1 MSEIEKD
8 DRLYEIK
15 QLKAEIDELI
25 KQREVLDRNN
35 MVLDN
40 KCTEY
45 RQQVDFY
52 KGKAEAYEYAL
63 RCIGGKYD
71 GM

>member
-1 MSEIEKD
+1 MGIEKD
-8 DRLYEIK
+8 EMLDKIK
-15 QLKAEIDELI
+15 QLRAEIDEVV
-25 KQREVLDRNN
+25 KQREALDRHN
-35 MVLDN
+35 MVLDE

-45 RQQVDFY
+45 RKQVDFY
-52 KGKAEAYEYAL
+52 KGKVEAYEYAF

>member
-1 MSEIEKD
+1 MEIEKD
-8 DRLYEIK
+8 DRLNEIK
-15 QLKAEIDELI
+15 QLKAEIDALI
-25 KQREVLDRNN
+25 KQREALDRHN
-35 MVLDN
+35 MVLDE
-40 KCTEY
+40 KCSEY

-52 KGKAEAYEYAL
+52 KGKVEAYEYAL

>member
-1 MSEIEKD
+1 MEIEKD

-25 KQREVLDRNN
+25 KQREGLDRNN
-35 MVLDN
+35 MVLDE

-52 KGKAEAYEYAL
+52 KGKVEAYEFAL
-63 RCIGGKYD
+63 RCIGGKD
-71 GM
+71 GNS

>member
-1 MSEIEKD
+1 MEIKKNSRLAEIE
-8 DRLYEIK
+8 L
-15 QLKAEIDELI
+15 LKKELAAVV
-25 KQREVLDRNN
+25 KEKEELDRSNI
-35 MVLDN
+35 VLDN

-45 RQQVDFY
+45 RQQLDFY
-52 KGKAEAYEYAL
+52 KGKVEAYEYAL